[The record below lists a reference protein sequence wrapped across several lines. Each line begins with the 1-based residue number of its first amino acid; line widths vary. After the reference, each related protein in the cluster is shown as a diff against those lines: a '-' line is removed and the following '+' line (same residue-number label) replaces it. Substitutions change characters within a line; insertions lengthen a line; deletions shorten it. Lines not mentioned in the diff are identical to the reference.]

1 MYTITSIPPSGKHY
15 QKVTKRNYLQFFEDY
30 MTLKDE
36 RLSWFLPEIA
46 NLGGFSVELLDFSS
60 ESLVPIWEAAMPH
73 ISRPSYYDFDGLEN
87 KLPFWINI
95 FEGISSAEY
104 GTYSPD
110 SLWIIDG
117 LTYYFGDVFVKN
129 HPNDFMWAPYCPH
142 DYNRVMGG
150 LMPSIIHKSFL
161 GLATFPFIP
170 VTTACVG
177 LWFKNVPYPEKN
189 KLLSGYRYI
198 SGQRTSISHD

>member
-1 MYTITSIPPSGKHY
+1 MYNISSIPPSGKHY
-15 QKVTKRNYLQFFEDY
+15 QKVKKRNYLQFFEDY

-46 NLGGFSVELLDFSS
+46 NLGGFSVELLDFSP
-60 ESLVPIWEAAMPH
+60 ESLVLIWKTSMPYIH
-73 ISRPSYYDFDGLEN
+73 MDSYYSFERLE
-87 KLPFWINI
+87 KNI
-95 FEGISSAEY
+95 PIIAQAMMEVVSDKY

-110 SLWIIDG
+110 SLWVIDG

-150 LMPSIIHKSFL
+150 LMPSIIPKNFI
-161 GLATFPFIP
+161 GLVTFPFIP

-177 LWFKNVPYPEKN
+177 LWFKDVPTPNSNSLISYYEN
-189 KLLSGYRYI
+189 ILSQYTVRDI
-198 SGQRTSISHD
+198 